1 MSFIRFCKMNERTNI
16 SISPLS
22 PSSNTLSLHNTWN
35 PFITC
40 KYCGAWLDTV
50 EPRKPC
56 KNSRIN
62 SHALPGTTQGLYST
76 YSTQTDK
83 NKEGNNFTHRES
95 CTREIKWKFF
105 RKIRDLSF
113 SRTNYLIQFKL
124 EKRAHGNNRQN
135 CKRDSIE
142 SLVPRR
148 RAVGHVRYEES
159 MSSNDFRFG
168 AHTSTIA
175 FLVRPTCSASNSLIE
190 TACDYQIT
198 YTLHVLIYRRW
209 KRGISILIS
218 LSLMQT

>member
-83 NKEGNNFTHRES
+83 NKEGNNFTHWD
-95 CTREIKWKFF
+95 TREKWKFF
-105 RKIRDLSF
+105 LKIRDLSF

-142 SLVPRR
+142 SLVSCR
-148 RAVGHVRYEES
+148 RAMGYEES
-159 MSSNDFRFG
+159 VSSNDFRFG

>member
-1 MSFIRFCKMNERTNI
+1 MLDWTRWNRGNLAKIHG
-16 SISPLS
+16 SIPMHFRGRRKAYI
-22 PSSNTLSLHNTWN
+22 PPIQHKQTKTRKATILH
-35 PFITC
+35 I
-40 KYCGAWLDTV
+40 
-50 EPRKPC
+50 
-56 KNSRIN
+56 
-62 SHALPGTTQGLYST
+62 
-76 YSTQTDK
+76 
-83 NKEGNNFTHRES
+83 GNRARE
-95 CTREIKWKFF
+95 KWKFF
-105 RKIRDLSF
+105 LKIRDLSF

-148 RAVGHVRYEES
+148 RAMGHVRYEES
-159 MSSNDFRFG
+159 VSSNDFRFG

-209 KRGISILIS
+209 KRGISTLIS

>member
-1 MSFIRFCKMNERTNI
+1 MNERTNI

-83 NKEGNNFTHRES
+83 SKEGNNFTHWES
-95 CTREIKWKFF
+95 CAGEMKIFPQNKGPLFF
-105 RKIRDLSF
+105 S
-113 SRTNYLIQFKL
+113 YKL
-124 EKRAHGNNRQN
+124 
-135 CKRDSIE
+135 
-142 SLVPRR
+142 
-148 RAVGHVRYEES
+148 
-159 MSSNDFRFG
+159 
-168 AHTSTIA
+168 
-175 FLVRPTCSASNSLIE
+175 SNSN
-190 TACDYQIT
+190 
-198 YTLHVLIYRRW
+198 W
-209 KRGISILIS
+209 KREQMEIIDKIVNVIRSKVSFHVVGQWDTKKAWARMTFS
-218 LSLMQT
+218 LEHIRQPSLFSFDQLVQPVIPWSKPLVIIRLHIHYMYLYTEDEREEFLSSFH